1 MNSWIPWTTGS
12 KSGEAAPDAV
22 RASAPPAPRT
32 GRNRRSAGLE
42 PEDLARA
49 YSAHRVGRTTTHPQ
63 LPDEAWQV
71 VDKAERHLDKDL
83 DWYKALTP
91 ADRDQL
97 NLIIETAVSDFLA
110 WLNATVYSP
119 LHKTSTPSTDHIFF
133 VAPLEFTK
141 SITLKQALQVTRLIV
156 SILERNVGKLA
167 RRGKEEVT
175 RNAMLYYA
183 REVAFSAANVYA
195 SSAEARGDWDARL
208 EALAIEDLIDG
219 VTDHHVASRLS
230 MLGWPAEYDCFAV
243 IGSIRAESSD
253 DNNDGI
259 GSALAQRH
267 LRMAI
272 RQMGGECV
280 MSYHDNMM
288 IMLIDPRS
296 GNTPEGLCDALLG
309 QFDDR
314 KPVCLGPLRHGIE
327 GASATIRAAL
337 STIAVIPALNEMHR
351 PLRADDALPERAL
364 FGDEDARME
373 LYRTVYCSLR
383 NAGESANAPS
393 EQAADNPLLATV
405 ATFLRSGSSLETT
418 ARELNVHPNTVRY
431 RLKRSVELTGWDPLT
446 PREAYV
452 LTTAIAIG
460 RVMDAQPSK

>member
-12 KSGEAAPDAV
+12 KSGETTPDAV
-22 RASAPPAPRT
+22 RASAPPSPRT
-32 GRNRRSAGLE
+32 NRNRRSPGLE
-42 PEDLARA
+42 SEDLARA
-49 YSAHRVGRTTTHPQ
+49 YNRHLVKHTVRPQ
-63 LPDEAWQV
+63 LPDEVWQV

-83 DWYKALTP
+83 DWYKALAP
-91 ADRDQL
+91 VDRDQL
-97 NLIIETAVSDFLA
+97 NLIIETAVADFIA

-156 SILERNVGKLA
+156 DILERNINKFA

-243 IGSIRAESSD
+243 IGSIRDSSD
-253 DNNDGI
+253 MN
-259 GSALAQRH
+259 LAITQRH
-267 LRMAI
+267 IRAAI
-272 RQMGGECV
+272 RHMGCECV

-288 IMLIDPRS
+288 IMLIDPRD
-296 GNTPEGLCDALLG
+296 GNTPEDICDAMLD
-309 QFDDR
+309 QFDNE

-327 GASATIRAAL
+327 GASATIRATL

-383 NAGESANAPS
+383 NAGETTSTANTSNAGS
-393 EQAADNPLLATV
+393 ADNPLLATV